1 MNTDSVWVIEEP
13 LIDVYNLLVHRI
25 NGINLSLNDFWKM
38 DTWILSKLY
47 LTEQE
52 LIRQEEKDLKKG
64 KSDPEEENSD
74 EMTDLYEE
82 MFTD

>member
-1 MNTDSVWVIEEP
+1 MNTNKLWVIEEP

-25 NGINLSLNDFWKM
+25 NGINLSLDDFWKM

-47 LTEQE
+47 LTELE
-52 LIRQEEKDLKKG
+52 LIKQEEKDFKG
-64 KSDPEEENSD
+64 KDAPEEQNSD

-82 MFTD
+82 MFSD

>member
-82 MFTD
+82 MFSD

>member
-1 MNTDSVWVIEEP
+1 MNTDPVWVIEEP
-13 LIDVYNLLVHRI
+13 LIDIYNLLVHRI

>member
-25 NGINLSLNDFWKM
+25 NGINLSLDSFWKM
-38 DTWILSKLY
+38 DTWILSKIY
-47 LTEQE
+47 LTELE
-52 LIRQEEKDLKKG
+52 LIKEEEKDLKG
-64 KSDPEEENSD
+64 KPDPEEQNSD

>member
-64 KSDPEEENSD
+64 KSAPEEENSD

-82 MFTD
+82 MFSD